1 MNKIISKLLNRCG
14 MHQYNKYSSAGGLIF
29 WDKSH
34 PDYPFTYR
42 FIKKT
47 RIGKW
52 LERRWTKEAHKR
64 IGVNDG

>member
-1 MNKIISKLLNRCG
+1 